1 MTTRYKAVSW
11 NTLQASGHG
20 EDFIILH
27 GVTVD
32 LNVLTLDMVH
42 HAPQHGGEVQGGG
55 NEYLL
60 LADPHLPL
68 PSDGQ
73 GPGGGEQEGG
83 GGDGEP
89 GLDQP
94 WPAGQP
100 GQQATHTAEYH
111 NHPTDEQ
118 AVSETKIC

>member
-42 HAPQHGGEVQGGG
+42 HAPQHGGEVKCGG
-55 NEYLL
+55 NDNPL
-60 LADPHLPL
+60 LADPLLLPAA
-68 PSDGQ
+68 GQ
-73 GPGGGEQEGG
+73 GPGGGVQQGG
-83 GGDGEP
+83 GG
-89 GLDQP
+89 
-94 WPAGQP
+94 
-100 GQQATHTAEYH
+100 
-111 NHPTDEQ
+111 
-118 AVSETKIC
+118 